1 MTVAISKR
9 VLRSYLA
16 NSNKGQ
22 VRLET
27 ETTAVL
33 PQRQW
38 NLDRG
43 RILLRRGLRMVYC
56 YSDGSIVL
64 REDDG
69 NGGDTLRALSAKEA
83 RTE

>member
-22 VRLET
+22 VSLET

-33 PQRQW
+33 PE
-38 NLDRG
+38 DFG
-43 RILLRRGLRMVYC
+43 MVYC

-83 RTE
+83 GNE